1 MGVDFLLS
9 PPRVGGVRGGGDK
22 EPVNLT
28 YRCTYEPR
36 SEIRRMPNITLITG
50 GARSGK
56 SSFALSLGIK
66 NYSKRAF
73 IATAVPF
80 DQEMKERV
88 SRHRQERG
96 DQFHTIEEPIEL
108 PRVLTALPDG
118 TEVGIVDC
126 LTVWLG
132 NLYHQFQEEEEAVGV
147 QVDAFLDHLD
157 HPVCDLILVTNEV
170 GWGIVPENSLARSF
184 RDRAGYLNRSVA
196 RKAAHAYLLCCGI
209 PLPLK
214 GDPLRG

>member
-1 MGVDFLLS
+1 MG
-9 PPRVGGVRGGGDK
+9 K
-22 EPVNLT
+22 
-28 YRCTYEPR
+28 
-36 SEIRRMPNITLITG
+36 ITLITG

-56 SSFALSLGIK
+56 SSFALSLGLK
-66 NYSKRAF
+66 NYSERAF

-80 DQEMKERV
+80 DREMKERI
-88 SRHRQERG
+88 SQHREERDG
-96 DQFHTIEEPIEL
+96 QFYTIEEPLDL
-108 PRVLTALPDG
+108 PRALIALRSG

-132 NLYHQFQEEEEAVGV
+132 NLYHHFPDEEEKVGL
-147 QVDAFLDHLD
+147 QVDAFLEHLD

-170 GWGIVPENSLARSF
+170 GWGIVPENPMARSF

-196 RKAAHAYLLCCGI
+196 RKATHVYLLCCGI

-214 GDPLRG
+214 GDLLRG